1 MTNDNKPVEGYD
13 VITNGWR
20 KDMGWCVI
28 RPGECV
34 ANVPEAC
41 ICKQMPRMF
50 GKRCTSVLMESTS
63 HD

>member
-41 ICKQMPRMF
+41 ICKQMPPHVWEAMH
-50 GKRCTSVLMESTS
+50 KRTYGE
-63 HD
+63 HKP